1 MAIKLQSERAAGQP
15 RITSVCW
22 RGFWAPRLH
31 PQEGA
36 MKTQKTAR
44 LGPNAQ
50 IHEESYCA
58 RCGGVALCESWCESV
73 NACVRYARDVVLHP
87 AHLSF
92 GDQIILHA
100 LGVRWTSVGTQS
112 IQRPA

>member
-1 MAIKLQSERAAGQP
+1 
-15 RITSVCW
+15 
-22 RGFWAPRLH
+22 
-31 PQEGA
+31 

-112 IQRPA
+112 IQRPAKASAFRCNSGVSAQLSSFASTVEGATA